1 MILIQLPFFKNFLFL
16 ASFLGYFFLSI
27 WHFIILTK
35 EIKRREVILTLFHLV
50 LKEIIPSVLII
61 PVIGKYFGQDVK

>member
-1 MILIQLPFFKNFLFL
+1 MALIQLPFFKNFLFL

-35 EIKRREVILTLFHLV
+35 EIERREVILTLFHLV
-50 LKEIIPSVLII
+50 LKEIIPSVLIT
-61 PVIGKYFGQDVK
+61 PVIGKYFGQGVK

>member
-1 MILIQLPFFKNFLFL
+1 MVLIQLPFFKNFLFL

-35 EIKRREVILTLFHLV
+35 EIERREVILTLFHLV
-50 LKEIIPSVLII
+50 LKEIIPSVLIT
-61 PVIGKYFGQDVK
+61 PVIGKYFGQGVK

>member
-35 EIKRREVILTLFHLV
+35 EIERREVILTLFHLV
-50 LKEIIPSVLII
+50 LKEIILSVLIT

>member
-1 MILIQLPFFKNFLFL
+1 MVLIQLPFFKNFLFL

-35 EIKRREVILTLFHLV
+35 EIERREVILTLFHLV
-50 LKEIIPSVLII
+50 LKEIIPSVLIT
-61 PVIGKYFGQDVK
+61 PVIGKHFGQGVK